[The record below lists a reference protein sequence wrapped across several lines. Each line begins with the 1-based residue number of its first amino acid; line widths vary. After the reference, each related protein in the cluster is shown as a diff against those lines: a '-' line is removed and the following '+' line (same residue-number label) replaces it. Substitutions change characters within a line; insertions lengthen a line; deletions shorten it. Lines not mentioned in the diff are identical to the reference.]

1 MASKTRSLSGK
12 NKTSPPSRHTAQVG
26 EVLIDEIMARLQRTS
41 RTADPLYRQLA
52 FTIRELI
59 ESGSLRGGE
68 ALPSERDMVK
78 ATGLSRITV
87 RKAIEEL
94 LGDGLISKQHGV
106 GTFVSPQI
114 DQPLSI
120 LLGFTAD
127 MQRRGATSSSV
138 LLSKA
143 VGLPDSS
150 EVLKLGISP
159 GEQVLRLSRV
169 RLSEGEPLAIE
180 NATVPLFAAGPDALG
195 ESLYD
200 ALEES
205 GHKPVRALQR
215 LNAAVANDEEAALL
229 KISPGDPVLHIERRS
244 FLANGRPIEV
254 TTSAYR
260 GDRYDFIA
268 ELSIDQ

>member
-1 MASKTRSLSGK
+1 MASKTRTLPGRK
-12 NKTSPPSRHTAQVG
+12 DTSSPSQQTAPIG
-26 EVLIDEIMARLQRTS
+26 ETLIDEIITRLHRTS

-59 ESGSLRGGE
+59 EVGSLRGGE

-94 LGDGLISKQHGV
+94 LRDGLITKQHGV

-114 DQPLSI
+114 DQPLSV
-120 LLGFTAD
+120 LLGFTED
-127 MQRRGATSSSV
+127 MQRRGAQSSSI
-138 LLSKA
+138 LLSKS

-159 GEQVLRLSRV
+159 SEQVLRLSRV

-180 NATVPLFAAGPDALG
+180 NATVPLFAAGPDTLG

-200 ALEES
+200 ALEKS
-205 GHKPVRALQR
+205 GNKPVRALQR
-215 LNAAVANDEEAALL
+215 LNAAVANEKEAGLL

-268 ELSIDQ
+268 ELAIEQ